1 MKWIEKLIGK
11 KEESLPEIKF
21 EELEAWLDSKSRELS
36 GPGQPEALF
45 SKINDALRRVEKSAT
60 LLEEAIPEGRYHLK
74 MVKIATSNRDNM
86 VKQVRTLVENI
97 RTQERSDARAM
108 TEFHQN
114 AMQSLN
120 VCRENMLR
128 SYQYTKLVFL
138 EESKQVLSDVNSLGR
153 LFNELIEPVEKQKQR
168 FDALENAEK
177 AIQVMK
183 KSYFDIETE
192 KRAIKEND
200 EKAAR
205 LKKEIDETSQNNE
218 LIRSCEQWKQYQN
231 YMDELARLE
240 NTAAQV
246 ESEITALISPLGKAL
261 NRLRQLSDS
270 GRYTLAPDMKEGL
283 RLCVSDP
290 RSVDPEFFA
299 EFEKIVKSDTLSLAQ
314 DKRNKI
320 LEQLRIIESSF
331 QPARTGYRSLVQD
344 IEKKKSEISNISIAK
359 EQENLCNRIEV
370 LKDRLAE
377 AEKALEIS
385 KKHLVYLEQNV
396 ELKKNDLIQS
406 VSAVDSSIRIDFS
419 I

>member
-1 MKWIEKLIGK
+1 
-11 KEESLPEIKF
+11 
-21 EELEAWLDSKSRELS
+21 
-36 GPGQPEALF
+36 
-45 SKINDALRRVEKSAT
+45 
-60 LLEEAIPEGRYHLK
+60 
-74 MVKIATSNRDNM
+74 
-86 VKQVRTLVENI
+86 
-97 RTQERSDARAM
+97 
-108 TEFHQN
+108 
-114 AMQSLN
+114 
-120 VCRENMLR
+120 
-128 SYQYTKLVFL
+128 
-138 EESKQVLSDVNSLGR
+138 
-153 LFNELIEPVEKQKQR
+153 
-168 FDALENAEK
+168 
-177 AIQVMK
+177 
-183 KSYFDIETE
+183 
-192 KRAIKEND
+192 
-200 EKAAR
+200 
-205 LKKEIDETSQNNE
+205 
-218 LIRSCEQWKQYQN
+218 
-231 YMDELARLE
+231 MDELARLE